1 MKKSSLLKS
10 KNKNNFNH
18 DDIYK
23 TNYSINITLNEN
35 NENNKLILEENDLLE
50 EFEIIKVMRN
60 RFSVAKISRKFC

>member
-35 NENNKLILEENDLLE
+35 NKNNKLILEENDLLE